1 MYQVVHRNKKAVGLT
16 VALFLGNSAS
26 GCPHNKK
33 AIGLT
38 VALSWATQHKVVHSN
53 KKAVGLTVA
62 LFLATMHQVV
72 HRNLVSIVLLYYPT
86 HFWEALEDDVL
97 TGFDRISHN
106 HVTKLNGLDSL
117 SKNSMRRSR
126 N

>member
-72 HRNLVSIVLLYYPT
+72 HRNLVSIVLLP
-86 HFWEALEDDVL
+86 HIRNEIVALL
-97 TGFDRISHN
+97 PNTFLG
-106 HVTKLNGLDSL
+106 SL
-117 SKNSMRRSR
+117 RR
-126 N
+126 